1 MDVNVSVSEKFTLSI
16 EEASHYFGIG
26 EKRLRKIIQEN
37 EDAPFVLYIGSQT
50 RLKRRLFET
59 WIEKT
64 SSI

>member
-1 MDVNVSVSEKFTLSI
+1 MANNVPICERFTLSI
-16 EEASHYFGIG
+16 DEASQYFGIG
-26 EKRLRKIIQEN
+26 EKRLRKIVQEN
-37 EDAPFVLYIGSQT
+37 ENAPFVLYIGSQL